1 MGERLQLDLEA
12 VRDTS
17 ARLRSIGR
25 SLADAESAADDLA
38 AMIPHR
44 GLAGA
49 VATFG
54 KNWDVARTELIA
66 TLEGLQQAADGV
78 ADTFAEVD
86 GELAVAVEGNR

>member
-49 VATFG
+49 VATF
-54 KNWDVARTELIA
+54 A
-66 TLEGLQQAADGV
+66 TTTISRNSSEAAL
-78 ADTFAEVD
+78 TT
-86 GELAVAVEGNR
+86 R